1 VARFDR
7 YMLSQLMM
15 LFGFFSLVLISI
27 YWINSAVR
35 LFDWLIGDGQT
46 VWVFLEFSALTLP
59 GVIRIVL
66 PVAGFAAAV
75 YVTNRMSGDSELT
88 VVQATGFSAFRVA
101 RPVMMFASVVLVMM
115 LILTGYLVP
124 LANRAYSERSQ
135 EVSQN
140 AAARLLTEGRF
151 LSPADG
157 LTFYIRDITPSGEL
171 LDIFLSD
178 THNPSETTTYTA
190 DRAFLVKGEN
200 GPQLV
205 MVSGLA
211 QNLSHETN
219 RLVMTR
225 FDDFVYDIGALI
237 PKPKELSLRAGELTL
252 FQLLSNDD
260 AIAEGAR
267 RTTEAL
273 YAQGQGLIAESLL
286 AYAAA
291 VAGFSALIVGGF
303 SRFGLLRQILIAI
316 GIVVCIK
323 MVEAGI
329 ANVVRTRPESWALYY
344 IPALLGLT
352 VVLAQLSIAN
362 RPQILS
368 ELRQRSVGEAG

>member
-1 VARFDR
+1 MARFDR

-35 LFDWLIGDGQT
+35 LFDWLMGDGQT

-88 VVQATGFSAFRVA
+88 VVQATGFSATRVA
-101 RPVMMFASVVLVMM
+101 RPVMMFASVVVVMM
-115 LILTGYLVP
+115 LVLTGYLVP
-124 LANRAYSERSQ
+124 LANRAYSERSL

-140 AAARLLTEGRF
+140 SAARLLTEGRF

-178 THNPSETTTYTA
+178 THNPAEATTYTA

-205 MVSGLA
+205 MISGLA

-219 RLVMTR
+219 RLIMTR

-237 PKPKELSLRAGELTL
+237 PERKDRALRAGELTL
-252 FQLLSNDD
+252 LQLLSADSR
-260 AIAEGAR
+260 IAEAAR
-267 RTTEAL
+267 RSPQAL
-273 YAQGQGLIAESLL
+273 YSQGHGFIAESLL
-286 AYAAA
+286 AFAAA

-316 GIVVCIK
+316 GIVICIK
-323 MVEAGI
+323 IVEVVI
-329 ANVVRTRPESWALYY
+329 ANILRTQPELWALNYL
-344 IPALLGLT
+344 PALLGLT
-352 VVLAQLSIAN
+352 VVWLQLSIAS
-362 RPQILS
+362 RPLLLR
-368 ELRQRSVGEAG
+368 ELRQSAFGAKG

>member
-1 VARFDR
+1 MARFDR

-101 RPVMMFASVVLVMM
+101 RPVMMFGTVVLVMM
-115 LILTGYLVP
+115 LILTGLLVP
-124 LANRAYSERSQ
+124 LANRAYSERSL

-140 AAARLLTEGRF
+140 TAARLLTEGRF
-151 LSPADG
+151 LGPADG

-178 THNPSETTTYTA
+178 THNPAESITYTA

-205 MVSGLA
+205 MISGVA
-211 QNLSHETN
+211 QNLRHDSN

-237 PKPKELSLRAGELTL
+237 PKPTERALRSGELTL
-252 FQLLSNDD
+252 FQLLSGDSK
-260 AIAEGAR
+260 IAEGAKL
-267 RTTEAL
+267 TPQTL
-273 YAQGQGLIAESLL
+273 YAQGHGLIAESLL
-286 AYAAA
+286 AFAAA

-323 MVEAGI
+323 IVEVGI
-329 ANVVRTRPESWALYY
+329 ANVVRTQPELWALAY
-344 IPALLGLT
+344 IPAVLGLA
-352 VVLAQLSIAN
+352 VVWVQLSIAT
-362 RPQILS
+362 RPQFLKS
-368 ELRQRSVGEAG
+368 LRLAGVAG

>member
-7 YMLSQLMM
+7 YMLSQLMT

-101 RPVMMFASVVLVMM
+101 RPVMMFGAVVLVMM
-115 LILTGYLVP
+115 LILTGLLVP
-124 LANRAYSERSQ
+124 LASRAYSERSL

-140 AAARLLTEGRF
+140 TAARLLTEGRF

-178 THNPSETTTYTA
+178 THNPAESITYTA

-205 MVSGLA
+205 MISGLA
-211 QNLSHETN
+211 QNLRHDSN
-219 RLVMTR
+219 SLVMTR

-237 PKPKELSLRAGELTL
+237 PKPTERALRSGELTL
-252 FQLLSNDD
+252 FQLLSGDSE
-260 AIAEGAR
+260 IAEGTR
-267 RTTEAL
+267 RTPQAL
-273 YAQGQGLIAESLL
+273 YAQGHGLIAESLL
-286 AYAAA
+286 AFAAA

-323 MVEAGI
+323 MVEVGI
-329 ANVVRTRPESWALYY
+329 ANVVRTQPELWALAY
-344 IPALLGLT
+344 IPAVLGLS
-352 VVLAQLSIAN
+352 VVWVQLSIAT
-362 RPQILS
+362 RPQLMKS
-368 ELRQRSVGEAG
+368 LRLAGAAG

>member
-140 AAARLLTEGRF
+140 AAARLFTEGRF

-211 QNLSHETN
+211 QSLRHETN

-237 PKPKELSLRAGELTL
+237 PKPKERALRAGELTL

-267 RTTEAL
+267 RAPEAL
-273 YAQGQGLIAESLL
+273 YAQGHGLIAESLL

-362 RPQILS
+362 LPQILS
-368 ELRQRSVGEAG
+368 EFRQRSVGEAG

>member
-1 VARFDR
+1 MARFDR

-88 VVQATGFSAFRVA
+88 VVQATGFSATRVA
-101 RPVMMFASVVLVMM
+101 RPVMMFASVVMVMM
-115 LILTGYLVP
+115 LVLTGYLVP
-124 LANRAYSERSQ
+124 LANRAYSERSL

-140 AAARLLTEGRF
+140 SAARLLTEGRF
-151 LSPADG
+151 LSPAAG

-178 THNPSETTTYTA
+178 THNPAEATTYTA

-205 MVSGLA
+205 MISGLA

-219 RLVMTR
+219 RLIMTR

-237 PKPKELSLRAGELTL
+237 PERKDRALRAGELTL
-252 FQLLSNDD
+252 LQLLSADSR
-260 AIAEGAR
+260 IAEAAGVSVGTLYQYFADKDAVFDALAR
-267 RTTEAL
+267 REFDAL
-273 YAQGQGLIAESLL
+273 A
-286 AYAAA
+286 
-291 VAGFSALIVGGF
+291 
-303 SRFGLLRQILIAI
+303 
-316 GIVVCIK
+316 
-323 MVEAGI
+323 
-329 ANVVRTRPESWALYY
+329 
-344 IPALLGLT
+344 
-352 VVLAQLSIAN
+352 
-362 RPQILS
+362 
-368 ELRQRSVGEAG
+368 

>member
-101 RPVMMFASVVLVMM
+101 RPVMMFGTVVLVMM
-115 LILTGYLVP
+115 VILTGLLVP
-124 LANRAYSERSQ
+124 LANRAYSERSL

-140 AAARLLTEGRF
+140 TASRLLTEGRF

-178 THNPSETTTYTA
+178 THNPAESITYTA

-205 MVSGLA
+205 MISGLA
-211 QNLSHETN
+211 QNLRHDSN

-225 FDDFVYDIGALI
+225 FDNFVYDIGALI
-237 PKPKELSLRAGELTL
+237 PKPAERALRYGELTL
-252 FQLLSNDD
+252 FQLLSGDSE
-260 AIAEGAR
+260 IAAGAK
-267 RTTEAL
+267 RTPQAL
-273 YAQGQGLIAESLL
+273 YAQGHGLLAESLL
-286 AYAAA
+286 AFAAA

-323 MVEAGI
+323 IVEAGI
-329 ANVVRTRPESWALYY
+329 ANVVRTQPGLWALAY
-344 IPALLGLT
+344 IPAILGLS
-352 VVLAQLSIAN
+352 VVWVQLSIAT
-362 RPQILS
+362 RPQLMKSLRLS
-368 ELRQRSVGEAG
+368 GAAG